1 VSSVWDFEGTARV
14 APDKIRDSSSMPC
27 RGALRNL
34 LPPINTF
41 KWGSRLRFEPSDL
54 FRVVKLGSN
63 QTLGLATDWSR
74 AAIPSKSAPNVDAAS
89 AGASITTL
97 PLTSRRTLS

>member
-14 APDKIRDSSSMPC
+14 APDEIRDPSSMPC

-34 LPPINTF
+34 LPPIDTC
-41 KWGSRLRFEPSDL
+41 KWGSRLRFDPSDL
-54 FRVVKLGSN
+54 FGVVKLGSN

-74 AAIPSKSAPNVDAAS
+74 AAIPSNRAPKVDAAS
-89 AGASITTL
+89 AGASITMF
-97 PLTSRRTLS
+97 PLTSRRTRS